1 MRASAINRAAELD
14 TAGMATVALRAAD
27 AKAESA
33 PAAVA
38 RPALDRWF
46 IEHLVCP
53 ADRDALEYDYAASEL
68 SCARKHRYAV
78 ADGIPVMLIPGARPT
93 NTTAIAETRA
103 ALARAA
109 GVQAVPPARQA
120 GAEDALDQAG
130 APDQAGAIDQYVQ
143 QAIGAT
149 NGNFYAGLGERLE
162 RYPIPR
168 LELPPGA
175 GRRLLDIGSNWG
187 RWTVA
192 AARLGYEAI
201 GIDPSFAA
209 IAAARNV
216 ARALG
221 AKSRYLVADARW
233 LPFRPEFFDV
243 VFSYSVIQHFA
254 PQDCAVAVA
263 EMGRVAAPG
272 GMCKVQMLQPWGLRA
287 LYHQMRR
294 GFRQAREF
302 EVRYWPIGR
311 LGALFAA
318 AIGPAEITVDGFFSA
333 NARPEDRALLA
344 RRYRVVVGASE
355 RLKRASRRFAPLK
368 YCADSVWV
376 TARRESGRGAGAK

>member
-1 MRASAINRAAELD
+1 
-14 TAGMATVALRAAD
+14 MATVELRAAD

-33 PAAVA
+33 RAAGA

-53 ADRDALEYDYAASEL
+53 ADHGALEYDYTASEL
-68 SCARKHRYAV
+68 SCARQHRYAV
-78 ADGIPVMLIPGARPT
+78 ADGIPVMLIEGARPT

-103 ALARAA
+103 ALARA
-109 GVQAVPPARQA
+109 QAAPAARKA
-120 GAEDALDQAG
+120 GAEDAI
-130 APDQAGAIDQYVQ
+130 DQAGAIDQYVQ
-143 QAIGAT
+143 HAIGAT
-149 NGNFYAGLGERLE
+149 NGNFYAGLSGRLE

-254 PQDCAVAVA
+254 PQDCAAAVA

-272 GMCKVQMLQPWGLRA
+272 GRCKVQMLQPWGLRA

-294 GFRQAREF
+294 GFRQARDF

-311 LGALFAA
+311 LGVLFAA

-376 TARRESGRGAGAK
+376 TARRETGRVERAK

>member
-1 MRASAINRAAELD
+1 MD
-14 TAGMATVALRAAD
+14 TVESRAAD
-27 AKAESA
+27 EKAESA
-33 PAAVA
+33 RAAAA
-38 RPALDRWF
+38 RPALDHWF

-53 ADRDALEYDYAASEL
+53 ADHGALEYDYTASEL
-68 SCARKHRYAV
+68 CCARQHRYAV
-78 ADGIPVMLIPGARPT
+78 ADGIPVMLIAGARPT

-103 ALARAA
+103 ALVRLTGAEAA
-109 GVQAVPPARQA
+109 PSARQPGA
-120 GAEDALDQAG
+120 GAANDQNG
-130 APDQAGAIDQYVQ
+130 AIDDNYGAAGAIDQYVQ
-143 QAIGAT
+143 RAIGAT
-149 NGNFYAGLGERLE
+149 NGNFYARLRGRLE
-162 RYPIPR
+162 RYPIPH

-175 GRRLLDIGSNWG
+175 GRRLLDSGSNWG

-201 GIDPSFAA
+201 GIDPSFTA

-216 ARALG
+216 ARDLG

-233 LPFRPEFFDV
+233 LPFRPAFFDV
-243 VFSYSVIQHFA
+243 VFSYSVFQHFA
-254 PQDCAVAVA
+254 PADCAAAVA

-272 GMCKVQMLQPWGLRA
+272 GLCKVQMLQPWGLRA

-294 GFRQAREF
+294 GWRRARDF

-311 LGALFAA
+311 LRALFAA
-318 AIGPAEITVDGFFSA
+318 AIGPAEVTVEGFFSA
-333 NARPEDRALLA
+333 NARPEDRAFLA

-355 RLKRASRRFAPLK
+355 RLKRASRRCAPLK

-376 TARRESGRGAGAK
+376 TARRETGRVAGAK